1 MEELLEQINLLQSIM
16 TSVSTGGQD
25 IKEINDKYKQL
36 YKTVDS
42 KLKGLKIPN
51 PNPYSDLWEWYG
63 RWGSGD
69 MPQYKDRR
77 VFLIR
82 LFKDVRK
89 QVEDLEK
96 VNELEVK
103 IDGWDKIERT
113 IEEIKTRI
121 AVADNEEKF
130 QAIGLL
136 CRETTISLAQQVYI
150 REKHPPLDGVEPS
163 KTDAKRMLDSYIAV
177 EFGGAENQ
185 NVRRYAKSALAL
197 TNELTHKRTATKRDA
212 RLCSSATINLVNL
225 IRINIE

>member
-1 MEELLEQINLLQSIM
+1 MEELLEKLNLLQSIM

-25 IKEINDKYKQL
+25 IKDVNDR
-36 YKTVDS
+36 YKTLYGDVAW
-42 KLKGLKIPN
+42 KLKSLKIAN
-51 PNPYSDLWEWYG
+51 TNPYSDLWEWHG
-63 RWGSGD
+63 KWRSGD

-77 VFLIR
+77 IYLIQ
-82 LFKDVRK
+82 LFKDVRQ
-89 QVEDLEK
+89 QVEEIEK
-96 VNELEVK
+96 VKELEVE
-103 IDGWDKIERT
+103 IGGWDKIERT
-113 IEEIKTRI
+113 IEEVKTRI

-136 CRETTISLAQQVYI
+136 CRETTISLAQQVYV

-163 KTDAKRMLDSYIAV
+163 KTDAKRMLDSYISV
-177 EFGGAENQ
+177 EFGGAENE